1 MVGFRCFAAFF
12 GIVLTMTAAPST
24 AMRQWER
31 PEEEHPRPDVPKHQ
45 YFPQYDYDQ
54 IRPNPAHDPGL
65 PRLSY
70 LPHPPEGFLS
80 HEAGSSAG
88 SSHTQTTTS
97 AAGRPP
103 TLPAFPDTEGGWW
116 GPYELGHL
124 SFQPVE
130 YPLRMPHLIHLYGD
144 DGRTAVN
151 IKDELYNGRF
161 YHPKIRPMDFRP
173 DPNTLTRISEVL
185 KNGMASAQI
194 RLAKVPGMPT
204 DLEEGTFLLPPLVQT
219 NAGLEMAP
227 YALQTSLPDA
237 LGHRIRSPSKRKAN
251 LFLIEVPMGIGQT
264 PKQVLV
270 ALVPSDKFITVKS
283 ISRPLWLFFE
293 RRGETVTV
301 GRYSTERGLTFL
313 GATFMPYSAEDV
325 LSRSEVLTKYH

>member
-24 AMRQWER
+24 AKWRWER
-31 PEEEHPRPDVPKHQ
+31 PEEEHPRPDVPMQQ
-45 YFPQYDYDQ
+45 YFPRYDYVQ
-54 IRPNPAHDPGL
+54 IRPDPAHDPGL
-65 PRLSY
+65 PRLPY
-70 LPHPPEGFLS
+70 LPHPPEDFLS

-97 AAGRPP
+97 AAGRAP
-103 TLPAFPDTEGGWW
+103 TLPAFLDTEGRRW

-130 YPLRMPHLIHLYGD
+130 YPLGMPHLIHLYGD
-144 DGRTAVN
+144 DDRTAVN
-151 IKDELYNGRF
+151 IKDEPYKGQF
-161 YHPKIRPMDFRP
+161 HDPKVKPMDFRP

-185 KNGMASAQI
+185 KKGMASAQI
-194 RLAKVPGMPT
+194 RLAKVPEMSN

-219 NAGLEMAP
+219 NARLEMAP
-227 YALQTSLPDA
+227 YALQASLPQA
-237 LGHRIRSPSKRKAN
+237 LGHRFRHPPKKAN

-270 ALVPSDKFITVKS
+270 ALVPSDKFTTVKS
-283 ISRPLWLFFE
+283 ISTPLWLFFE
-293 RRGETVTV
+293 RRKKTSTD
-301 GRYSTERGLTFL
+301 GRYSKEPGLTFL
-313 GATFMPYSAEDV
+313 GATFMPYRAEDV